1 MILTPPPDSSR
12 LVWWPIQSNLVN
24 SVFFRD
30 DLEASQILN
39 PSPFPMNSA
48 RTSGS
53 QSNHWAT
60 AACPRR
66 FWADFVHIVDIFGRR
81 ASRLENLG
89 AGVTNGQT
97 SRQSDGSETRG
108 GKGTTQ
114 PLQQILI
121 VNKSRW
127 RSTNTGSVTIHK
139 YRIPDNPQIQDLWQ
153 STNTGSTQTRSEVQN
168 IQLRLSLYN
177 VCCFT
182 IMLYKIFIVSA
193 WPDDVNIVVGWV
205 NEHWRHLGS
214 IVERYS
220 FICYN
225 LCPHSHGIGGWLD
238 EKSRDCQCQTLA
250 AFRQYSRKT

>member
-1 MILTPPPDSSR
+1 MVLTPPRDSSR

-48 RTSGS
+48 RMSGS
-53 QSNHWAT
+53 QSKHWAT

-66 FWADFVHIVDIFGRR
+66 FWADFVHILDILGHR
-81 ASRLENLG
+81 ACRLGNLG

-153 STNTGSTQTRSEVQN
+153 STNTGSTQTRSEIQN
-168 IQLRLSLYN
+168 IQTKTLTIQYIISLYPPGQ
-177 VCCFT
+177 
-182 IMLYKIFIVSA
+182 MLFILLLGGLTRKVKSA
-193 WPDDVNIVVGWV
+193 K
-205 NEHWRHLGS
+205 HWRHLGS
-214 IVERYS
+214 YS
-220 FICYN
+220 GKIWFYM
-225 LCPHSHGIGGWLD
+225 L
-238 EKSRDCQCQTLA
+238 
-250 AFRQYSRKT
+250 